1 MKILVKVFFV
11 FLSLSLLSCGDTIKY
26 NYKFKESY
34 NCRCNCTIWI
44 SDFKGRPP
52 IDIYNKD
59 EFVKNLNL
67 ALSSI
72 GINNIEYMPPEKATI
87 PKYLKQEKLF
97 KGVYEYLDYP
107 LGVLTIHRGMGSGN
121 YDGIWKIIL
130 QNNPC
135 EK

>member
-1 MKILVKVFFV
+1 MKILSKVFFCL
-11 FLSLSLLSCGDTIKY
+11 FILTLLSCSETIKY

-34 NCRCNCTIWI
+34 NCSCNCTIWI

-52 IDIYNKD
+52 IDIHNKD
-59 EFVKNLNL
+59 EFIKNLNL

-72 GINNIEYMPPEKATI
+72 GINYIEYMPPEKSTM
-87 PKYLKQEKLF
+87 PLYLEQERLF

-107 LGVLTIHRGMGSGN
+107 LGVLTIYRGMGSGN
-121 YDGIWKIIL
+121 YDGIWKITL
-130 QNNPC
+130 HNNPC